1 MKYLR
6 EFKGKHAPPCE
17 VVYSYTNGAAS
28 LGCHSKLAKQLTC
41 TQKQK
46 REGATSDK

>member
-1 MKYLR
+1 MRSSLLLTR
-6 EFKGKHAPPCE
+6 N
-17 VVYSYTNGAAS
+17 TNGAAS

-46 REGATSDK
+46 REGATFDK